1 MLGILETL
9 ETFYKKDPAAKSH
22 YEILL
27 YPTFYSIVLHRI
39 SHYLWKKGFFI
50 MARLVANLNRF
61 ATGVEIHPNAM
72 IGRRNIFDHGMGT
85 VIGET
90 AIIGED
96 CLIYQGVTL
105 GGKSFEKNTKRH
117 PTIGNH
123 VILGAGAKIIGNIQ
137 IGSDSIVGSNSVVTK
152 SFPEN
157 SKIVGVNLNL
167 NKKSTLIEV
176 EEISTR
182 ENILEKFLNH
192 FHLENAPTILY

>member
-1 MLGILETL
+1 
-9 ETFYKKDPAAKSH
+9 
-22 YEILL
+22 
-27 YPTFYSIVLHRI
+27 
-39 SHYLWKKGFFI
+39 
-50 MARLVANLNRF
+50 MARLLANLNRF
-61 ATGVEIHPNAM
+61 ATGVEIHPNAT
-72 IGRRNIFDHGMGT
+72 IGRRTIFDHGMGT

-123 VILGAGAKIIGNIQ
+123 VILGAGAKIIGDIK

-157 SKIVGVNLNL
+157 SKIVGINVNI
-167 NKKSTLIEV
+167 NKKV